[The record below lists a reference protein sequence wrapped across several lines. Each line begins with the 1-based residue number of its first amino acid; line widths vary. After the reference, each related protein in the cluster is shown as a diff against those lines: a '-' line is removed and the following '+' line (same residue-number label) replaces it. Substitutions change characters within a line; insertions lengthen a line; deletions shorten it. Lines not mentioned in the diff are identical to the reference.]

1 MNVVK
6 RKLRRRS
13 DEEKRRICET
23 FRGWGDSKA
32 SFCRDREI
40 QPAVLNKWLYEFG
53 MGDLVGQSPEWMTR
67 KKTESSTAT
76 APQPP
81 QPKKAVAQP
90 APSKPAPSKP
100 ALAAPPVKIE
110 EIPDANIEKPA
121 PSESSTVEES
131 IEKALFQM
139 EKLEDLLK
147 EKEPEY
153 ALELHFGGA
162 DLYFPELPSAGWL
175 AELLGVSR

>member
-1 MNVVK
+1 MNAVK
-6 RKLRRRS
+6 RRRRS

-23 FRGWGDSKA
+23 FRSWGDSKA

-40 QPAVLNKWLYEFG
+40 QPSILNKWLHEFG
-53 MGDLVGQSPEWMTR
+53 MGDLVAPKPKRLSREKTKSSP
-67 KKTESSTAT
+67 TA

-90 APSKPAPSKP
+90 APS
-100 ALAAPPVKIE
+100 
-110 EIPDANIEKPA
+110 
-121 PSESSTVEES
+121 ESSKIEES

-162 DLYFPELPSAGWL
+162 ALYFPELPSAGWL
-175 AELLGVSR
+175 TELLGVSR